1 MSGGTQRFGGALHI
15 YNLQSCGF
23 MPAYHKLW
31 FCSLPGAYAVLARTN
46 ASAAVF
52 SKVWGSVKG
61 MGFFSF
67 LAKSVIAF
75 ACDRSI
81 AGTFPAGST
90 SLAISW

>member
-1 MSGGTQRFGGALHI
+1 MIFMSGGTQRFGGALRV

-23 MPAYHKLW
+23 MPAYHKPW

-52 SKVWGSVKG
+52 SKAWGSVKG
-61 MGFFSF
+61 MFFFRFSR
-67 LAKSVIAF
+67 LN
-75 ACDRSI
+75 RSI